1 MTTLSRSLVIG
12 CSIVALAACGPE
24 NLGSPGANGDIN
36 IGDIDNSVD
45 NSVTNPT
52 PTPTPTSGNG
62 AAVTPAAGCPTI
74 GTDVLVDSGTITGP
88 EGEWRVCT
96 LPSVFTADANL
107 PQVPGL
113 LYAMNGRVDV
123 GTDDG
128 PSADATDGV
137 TGTTVELS
145 IEPGVVIYGATG
157 RSYLVVQRGSTID
170 AEGTPTMPIVFT
182 SRDNVLGVNNNASSQ
197 QWGGVVLLGRAP
209 VSDCLVGANPAQQ
222 IDCEQR
228 LEGALNPPS
237 FGGVTGNDSSGS
249 LAYVQ
254 IRFSGFTLNSG
265 SELQSLT
272 TGGVGSGTG
281 ISYIQSFNSSDD
293 GVELFGGEP
302 KLDHFI
308 VVGAEDDSFDIDT
321 GAKADIQYAL
331 VVQRS
336 GAGDNA
342 LELDSPDGDF
352 DFTAIPRTNAQFS
365 NFTFVAQGSGSQ
377 ALRVRGQADLTM
389 TNGIVIKPG
398 SPCLRID
405 EEDDAA
411 AGSRTDEAGPPRFES
426 VLFDC
431 TTTTTGDRNDI
442 NPYLGAGNTF
452 GTVTMSGLI
461 QNTAAIDGYTPV
473 FDATALSSF
482 FTAPTYV
489 GAVSATDTWHQGWTC
504 DSTTVSFGTDES
516 CLDIPVF

>member
-1 MTTLSRSLVIG
+1 MTKLSRSLVIG

-24 NLGSPGANGDIN
+24 DLGSPGANGDIN
-36 IGDIDNSVD
+36 IGDIDNSI
-45 NSVTNPT
+45 NNTA
-52 PTPTPTSGNG
+52 PTPTPTSGSG
-62 AAVTPAAGCPTI
+62 GVTPAAGCPTI
-74 GTDVLVDSGTITGP
+74 GVDPLLDSGTISGP

-128 PSADATDGV
+128 PAADASDGV
-137 TGTTVELS
+137 TGTRVNLS
-145 IEPGVVIYGATG
+145 IDPGVIIYGATG

-170 AEGTPTMPIVFT
+170 AVGTPTRPIIFT
-182 SRDNVLGVNNNASSQ
+182 SSDNVRGLNNNASSQ

-209 VSDCLVGANPAQQ
+209 VSDCLVGANPANQ

-237 FGGVTGNDSSGS
+237 FGGITSNDDSGD

-272 TGGVGSGTG
+272 TGGVGSGTR

-293 GVELFGGEP
+293 GVELFGGAP

-321 GAKADIQYAL
+321 GAKADIQYAI
-331 VVQRS
+331 VAQRA

-352 DFTAIPRTNAQFS
+352 DFTALPRTNAQFS
-365 NFTFVAQGSGSQ
+365 NFTFIAQGSGSQ

-389 TNGIVIKPG
+389 VNGIVVKPG
-398 SPCLRID
+398 APCLRID
-405 EEDDAA
+405 EEDGAA
-411 AGSRTDEAGPPRFES
+411 AGSRTDEAGPPEFNS

-431 TTTTTGDRNDI
+431 TTTSNGDRNDI
-442 NPYLGAGNTF
+442 NPFLGTGNDLAYTAAL
-452 GTVTMSGLI
+452 TGLVF
-461 QNTAAIDGYTPV
+461 NTATEDGYTPI
-473 FDATALSSF
+473 FDATSLSSF
-482 FTAPTYV
+482 FTSPQPQYV
-489 GAVSATDTWHQGWTC
+489 GALPAGATWAQGWTC
-504 DSTTVSFGTDES
+504 DSDTVSFNSGAS
-516 CLDIPVF
+516 CLDIPVFN

>member
-1 MTTLSRSLVIG
+1 MTTLSRSLVLG

-36 IGDIDNSVD
+36 IGDIDNSI
-45 NSVTNPT
+45 NNGSPT
-52 PTPTPTSGNG
+52 PTPGTGG
-62 AAVTPAAGCPTI
+62 GGVTAAAGCPTI
-74 GTDVLVDSGTITGP
+74 GTDVLVDSGTISGP

-96 LPSVFTADANL
+96 LPSIFTADASL

-128 PSADATDGV
+128 PAADNSDGV
-137 TGTTVELS
+137 TGTTVNLS
-145 IEPGVVIYGATG
+145 IEPGVIVYGATG

-170 AEGTPTMPIVFT
+170 AEGTATMPIVFT

-209 VSDCLVGANPAQQ
+209 VSDCLVGANPANQ

-237 FGGVTGNDSSGS
+237 FGGITGDDNSGS
-249 LAYVQ
+249 LKYVQ

-281 ISYIQSFNSSDD
+281 ISYIQSYNSSDD

-321 GAKADIQYAL
+321 GAKADIQYAIA
-331 VVQRS
+331 VQRA

-365 NFTFVAQGSGSQ
+365 NFTFIAQGSGSQ
-377 ALRVRGQADLTM
+377 AMRVRGQADLTM
-389 TNGIVIKPG
+389 ANGIVVKPAA
-398 SPCLRID
+398 PCLRID
-405 EEDDAA
+405 EEDNAA
-411 AGSRTDEAGPPRFES
+411 AGSRTDEAGPPSFES
-426 VLFDC
+426 MLFDC
-431 TTTTTGDRNDI
+431 TTTSTGDRNDV

-452 GTVTMSGLI
+452 GTVTLTNLF
-461 QNTAAIDGYTPV
+461 QNTAAIDGYTPI

-482 FTAPTYV
+482 FSAPTYV
-489 GAVSATDTWHQGWTC
+489 GAVSSTDTWFQGWTC
-504 DSTTVSFGTDES
+504 DSQTVNFGSGDS